1 MTIDLSINGT
11 FVRNITIK
19 SGQVSNPY
27 ENIFKGQLNQSR
39 KKVIPIG
46 DNMEKIV
53 KVAELFDIYG
63 PLLNEKQRD
72 VINCYYNEDL
82 SLQEIA
88 DNNDKSKQAISDMM
102 TRSVD
107 KLFEFEDELSLLKK
121 QEELKDALMSIRE
134 LMESSNYEQAIEK
147 ITKEIEK
154 I

>member
-1 MTIDLSINGT
+1 
-11 FVRNITIK
+11 
-19 SGQVSNPY
+19 
-27 ENIFKGQLNQSR
+27 
-39 KKVIPIG
+39 
-46 DNMEKIV
+46 MEKIV

-88 DNNDKSKQAISDMM
+88 DNNNKSKQAISDMM

-107 KLFEFEDELSLLKK
+107 KLFEFEDELSLLRK
-121 QEELKDALMSIRE
+121 QQELKDTLIGIRE
-134 LMESSNYEQAIEK
+134 LMESSNYEQAIKE
-147 ITKEIEK
+147 ITKEIEN

>member
-1 MTIDLSINGT
+1 
-11 FVRNITIK
+11 
-19 SGQVSNPY
+19 
-27 ENIFKGQLNQSR
+27 
-39 KKVIPIG
+39 
-46 DNMEKIV
+46 MEKIV

-88 DNNDKSKQAISDMM
+88 DNNNKSKQAISDMM

-107 KLFEFEDELSLLKK
+107 KLFEFEDELSLLEKK
-121 QEELKDALMSIRE
+121 EGLKDALMSIRE
-134 LMESSNYEQAIEK
+134 LMESSNYEQAILKLNEQ
-147 ITKEIEK
+147 IEN

>member
-1 MTIDLSINGT
+1 
-11 FVRNITIK
+11 
-19 SGQVSNPY
+19 
-27 ENIFKGQLNQSR
+27 
-39 KKVIPIG
+39 
-46 DNMEKIV
+46 MEKIV
-53 KVAELFDIYG
+53 KVAELYDKYG
-63 PLLNEKQRD
+63 KLLNEKQRD

-88 DNNDKSKQAISDMM
+88 DNNNKSKQAISDMM

-134 LMESSNYEQAIEK
+134 LMESSNYDEAIIK
-147 ITKEIEK
+147 ITEEIEK

>member
-1 MTIDLSINGT
+1 
-11 FVRNITIK
+11 
-19 SGQVSNPY
+19 
-27 ENIFKGQLNQSR
+27 
-39 KKVIPIG
+39 
-46 DNMEKIV
+46 MEKIV

-88 DNNDKSKQAISDMM
+88 DNNKKSKQAISDMM

-107 KLFEFEDELSLLKK
+107 KLFEFEDELSLLEKK
-121 QEELKDALMSIRE
+121 EGLKDALMSIRE

-147 ITKEIEK
+147 ITEEIEK

>member
-1 MTIDLSINGT
+1 
-11 FVRNITIK
+11 
-19 SGQVSNPY
+19 
-27 ENIFKGQLNQSR
+27 
-39 KKVIPIG
+39 
-46 DNMEKIV
+46 MEKIV

-88 DNNDKSKQAISDMM
+88 DNNNKSKQAISDMM

-107 KLFEFEDELSLLKK
+107 KLFEFEDELSLLEK
-121 QEELKDALMSIRE
+121 EGLKDALTSIRE

-147 ITKEIEK
+147 ITEEIEK